1 MEFYV
6 FSFLL
11 VTYKS
16 VSCLK
21 KKTFDKRINF
31 NINKFTQ
38 LLSFIHRQTR
48 FYDITSLVHAQL
60 A

>member
-21 KKTFDKRINF
+21 KNLWINGYILTSTNSPNYSHLITDKHV
-31 NINKFTQ
+31 FTK
-38 LLSFIHRQTR
+38 SP
-48 FYDITSLVHAQL
+48 V
-60 A
+60 

>member
-11 VTYKS
+11 VTYK
-16 VSCLK
+16 CFMLEK
-21 KKTFDKRINF
+21 KPLDKRIHF

-38 LLSFIHRQTR
+38 LLSFNHRQTR
-48 FYDITSLVHAQL
+48 FYKITSLVHAQL